1 MITIIHG
8 DDSLTSRKHFLSL
21 KTKESIYFDAE
32 SLNINELSQEI
43 SGSGLFLDSKV
54 ILIDNLFSKKGVK
67 NIEQVSDLL
76 NINKKLEI
84 FLWSDRLVES
94 KYLKLFKNPESK
106 VFKLPQTIW
115 SFLDSIKPN
124 SQNNVFSF
132 QKTLETVEI
141 EIVFAM
147 IIRQFR
153 LLLGIS
159 SNSKTNID
167 EIKRLAPWQKSKL
180 LRQAS
185 LFEDNSLSKIY
196 RKLYLIEKS
205 IKTGKSNLTLEQN
218 IDILLYDI

>member
-218 IDILLYDI
+218 IDILLSDI